1 MLQSEVSGRH
11 FLIDI
16 CILFVQFVFVSLA
29 GWGALFY
36 GGYRLFTGGSKK
48 ESPVKVEID
57 AKKDTSSGK
66 DKAGK
71 H

>member
-1 MLQSEVSGRH
+1 MLQSEVSGQLVLLTVV
-11 FLIDI
+11 F
-16 CILFVQFVFVSLA
+16 CAVQFVFVSLA

-36 GGYRLFTGGSKK
+36 GGYRFFTGGSKK
-48 ESPVKVEID
+48 EAPVKVEVD
-57 AKKDTSSGK
+57 AKKDTSSGH